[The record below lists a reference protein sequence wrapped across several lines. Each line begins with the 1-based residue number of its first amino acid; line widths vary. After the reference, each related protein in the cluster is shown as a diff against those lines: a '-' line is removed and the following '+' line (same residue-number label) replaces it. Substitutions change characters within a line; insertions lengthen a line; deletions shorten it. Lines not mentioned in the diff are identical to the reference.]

1 MSFLRRD
8 AHLGMS
14 VFAAMSIFSSVF
26 FVSLFSL
33 PSLASAAYLLRVS
46 DTISNSTPSATST
59 NHTVQFTVTNTIPPG
74 GKIVISPEA
83 TAGFPFTIPA
93 ALDFTDV
100 DVATAILPAPLTD
113 RSLAAAQSAVDD
125 GVSVVSGISGSI
137 TITLASGLGFDI
149 PAGTTVQVRI
159 GNNATVGAIGDQ
171 FIVSPSAQ
179 NSYHVRIQTK
189 DASNVNLDSGAT
201 LVAMVTPVSI
211 NLLIPAIDVVRS
223 NGLPTG
229 LLPGATTNVLLSLN
243 TDIPATCRYATT
255 TGVLY
260 SAMLSSTDFTT
271 ANGFTLHYRPEPVTQ
286 NTIYNFYVRCQ
297 TFSLIANTTDYLI
310 NFEIGVIPSASS
322 TPMPPPPPPT
332 PPTPSRS
339 GSGGNF
345 LKGGDV
351 TLDGITFPQ
360 GSLVIT
366 QDGVIVK
373 EEAVSVLGTFT
384 DLFSNL
390 QRGTYT
396 YGVYVKD
403 PSGHRS
409 STYNSTIYLIGGTN
423 NIIAPIYLSPTI
435 VAASTTVPIGGDI
448 EVSGF
453 GIALKKVLGVMN
465 KQGNAQTG
473 ILTASTTANGNGS
486 WKLKFSTDGL
496 TKGTYQVK
504 VQSIVSAKDQSIFS
518 PVLYIGVG
526 ENPNPDFKNRAD
538 LNKDGKV
545 NLVDFSILLFN
556 WKGSDAVADIN
567 QDGIVN
573 LTDFSIMLANW
584 TG

>member
-1 MSFLRRD
+1 MSFLGRD
-8 AHLGMS
+8 LQRQWSAAFVLSVIGS
-14 VFAAMSIFSSVF
+14 VFLTAPLI
-26 FVSLFSL
+26 
-33 PSLASAAYLLRVS
+33 ASAAYLNKVS
-46 DTISNSTPSATST
+46 DTISDSTPSATST
-59 NHTVQFTVTNTIPPG
+59 NHTIQFTVTNTIPPG
-74 GKIVISPEA
+74 GKIVITPEA
-83 TAGFPFTIPA
+83 TAGIPFTIPV

-100 DVATAILPAPLTD
+100 DVATAILPAPYTD
-113 RSLAAAQSAVDD
+113 RSLAAAQTAIDD
-125 GVSVVSGISGSI
+125 GVSVVSGVTGSI
-137 TITLASGLGFDI
+137 TLTLASGLGFDI
-149 PAGTTVQVRI
+149 PAGTTVVIKI
-159 GNNATVGAIGDQ
+159 GNNAIVGATGDQ
-171 FIVSPSAQ
+171 FIASPSSAR
-179 NSYHVRIQTK
+179 SYHIRIQTK
-189 DASNVNLDSGAT
+189 DASNADIDTGVT
-201 LVAMVTPVSI
+201 LVAMVLPVGVSI
-211 NLLIPAIDVVRS
+211 EIPAVDVVRS
-223 NGLPTG
+223 NGLPSG

-260 SAMLSSTDFTT
+260 SLMSGGTDFT
-271 ANGFTLHYRPEPVTQ
+271 AVNFNTLHYREEVVTQ

-297 TFSLIANTTDYLI
+297 TLSLIANTTDYLI
-310 NFEIGVIPSASS
+310 NFEVGVIPSASS
-322 TPMPPPPPPT
+322 TPLPPPPPPT
-332 PPTPSRS
+332 PPSPSGG

-351 TLDGITFPQ
+351 TLDGITIPQ
-360 GSLVIT
+360 GSLVIL

-403 PSGHRS
+403 ANGNKS

-448 EVSGF
+448 QVSGF
-453 GIALKKVLGVMN
+453 GIPLKKVLGVLN

-486 WKLKFSTDGL
+486 WKLTFSTAGL

-504 VQSIVSAKDQSIFS
+504 AQTLISSKDQSIFS

-526 ENPNPDFKNRAD
+526 ENPNPDFKNRSD
-538 LNKDGKV
+538 LNRDGKV

-556 WKGSDAVADIN
+556 WKTSDAVADIN
-567 QDGIVN
+567 QDGTVN